1 MQLKFPRNTPVS
13 VLIVFIMLIAFAFL
27 GLAYVVADTGF
38 PGGINPATGNLIYA
52 GMAFILGM
60 AGWVVVWRR
69 DVFVKDMGRT
79 IDGKSAVFWGYVTVA
94 LFWGAGIWFLFQ
106 YLS

>member
-1 MQLKFPRNTPVS
+1 MKSLKDAPVS
-13 VLIVFIMLIAFAFL
+13 LLIIFITLMAFAFL
-27 GLAYVVADTGF
+27 GLAYVIADTGF
-38 PGGINPATGNLIYA
+38 PGGINPANGNLIYA

-69 DVFVKDMGRT
+69 EVFVKDLGRT
-79 IDGKSAVFWGYVTVA
+79 IEDKWAAFWGYATVV
-94 LFWGAGIWFLFQ
+94 LFWGTGVWFLFQ

>member
-1 MQLKFPRNTPVS
+1 MRALKDAPVS
-13 VLIVFIMLIAFAFL
+13 LLIVLIALLAFAFL
-27 GLAYVVADTGF
+27 GVAYVIADTGF

-69 DVFVKDMGRT
+69 EVFVRDLGRKVE
-79 IDGKSAVFWGYVTVA
+79 GNQAAFWGYVTVF

>member
-1 MQLKFPRNTPVS
+1 MKMKFLKDAPVS
-13 VLIVFIMLIAFAFL
+13 QLIIFITLAAFAFL
-27 GLAYVVADTGF
+27 GLAYVIADTGF

-52 GMAFILGM
+52 GMAFILGI

-69 DVFVKDMGRT
+69 EVNVKDLARKIEGER
-79 IDGKSAVFWGYVTVA
+79 AAFWGYLTVA
-94 LFWGAGIWFLFQ
+94 LFWGTGVWFLFQ